1 MNRTPSAI
9 LVAALATV
17 GAVLL
22 PVSLFLN
29 WLEVTGDEDERIA
42 ATGWN
47 ALEFT
52 DAALV
57 IVAAV
62 VIWAVVGRLRDRLSV
77 FALLAIGAALGVVA
91 LDALITT
98 TPLFELGSSSG
109 DVNVSREIGAVL
121 ATIGAG
127 LVFTAGLLDAAVSYG
142 AAHAPGPAAPDTAG
156 AA

>member
-22 PVSLFLN
+22 PVSLF
-29 WLEVTGDEDERIA
+29 R
-42 ATGWN
+42 
-47 ALEFT
+47 
-52 DAALV
+52 
-57 IVAAV
+57 
-62 VIWAVVGRLRDRLSV
+62 RLRDRLSV